1 MDVAFFDPHDLSRGN
16 DDRVTERLAQRQV
29 SIDIP
34 TPTLD
39 NRGRPKANDLPGRT
53 FDSGSAPTAL
63 RTVEVG
69 RGAIMHSHSTVAAAA
84 TREPASSRDKV
95 TTSATRTVVLTFGLL
110 AGLAGVEHGVGEILQ
125 GSVRP
130 EGLAIESWPDS
141 NAFEILGG
149 EPALTVI
156 PNLLMAGIATVI
168 VAVAVVVWSFRFVNR
183 RHGGL
188 VLILL
193 SALLLLVGGGFGPPL
208 IGVIVGFGATR
219 IDATPRRRPGR
230 FARTLGRVWPWI
242 LGAAVLG
249 YLSLLPGTIL
259 LDQLLGVNNP
269 VLVPTL
275 SAFSFAGLI
284 LALGAARAED
294 RTGAGYRA

>member
-1 MDVAFFDPHDLSRGN
+1 MYSTRTTTASPRAPAGNRDEVA
-16 DDRVTERLAQRQV
+16 
-29 SIDIP
+29 
-34 TPTLD
+34 
-39 NRGRPKANDLPGRT
+39 
-53 FDSGSAPTAL
+53 
-63 RTVEVG
+63 
-69 RGAIMHSHSTVAAAA
+69 
-84 TREPASSRDKV
+84 
-95 TTSATRTVVLTFGLL
+95 TSATRTVVSTFGLL
-110 AGLAGVEHGVGEILQ
+110 AGLAGIEHGVGEILQ

-130 EGLAIESWPDS
+130 EGPVIESWPDS
-141 NAFEILGG
+141 KAFEILGG

-156 PNLLMAGIATVI
+156 PNLLVTGIA
-168 VAVAVVVWSFRFVNR
+168 AVVVAAAVVIWSVRFVDR

-193 SALLLLVGGGFGPPL
+193 CVLLLLVGGGFGPPL

-219 IDATPRRRPGR
+219 IGTTPRRRPGR
-230 FARTLGRVWPWI
+230 VAQAVGQVWPWA

-275 SAFSFAGLI
+275 TAFSFAGLL

-294 RTGAGYRA
+294 HLRAACRD